1 MPVSTRLQWQR
12 DSADWPHREASR
24 FVAAGGVH
32 FHLQQLGPALGAR
45 PVALLLHG
53 TGASTHSWRDFAPL
67 LLPHYT
73 VLMLDLPG
81 HAFSSLPAAAQMSLP
96 GMARAI
102 GALLHT
108 LGVVPALVVGHSAG
122 AAIAAQMAL
131 TGSARMQVPPRTQ
144 PQAQPQAHPHDQ
156 PRAIASLNGAW
167 LPLGGVAGRVFS
179 PVAKLMAGNPLVPRL
194 FSWRAQDASA
204 VARLIDGTGS
214 KIDAAGMRQYGRL
227 VANPGHVA
235 GALSMMANWD
245 LAALQAQLPALAVPV
260 LLLTGSNDRTVPPA
274 QAAQVAGLLPH
285 AREQRLAGLGHLA
298 HEEQP
303 ALVARAVLDFAAE
316 QGLPGAQ

>member
-1 MPVSTRLQWQR
+1 MPLPTRLEWQR

-24 FVAAGGVH
+24 LIAAGGVH
-32 FHLQQLGPALGAR
+32 WHVQQLGLAQGAG

-67 LLPHYT
+67 LAPHFT
-73 VLMLDLPG
+73 VLMMDLPG
-81 HAFSSLPAAAQMSLP
+81 HAFSGLPAAAQMSLP
-96 GMARAI
+96 GMARAL
-102 GALLHT
+102 GALMHT
-108 LGVVPALVVGHSAG
+108 LGVAPDLVVGHSAG

-131 TGSARMQVPPRTQ
+131 ARAAQEKVPQHT
-144 PQAQPQAHPHDQ
+144 QPQAHPHNQ

-214 KIDAAGMRQYGRL
+214 KIDAAGMRLYGRL

-235 GALSMMANWD
+235 GALQMMANWD

-285 AREQRLAGLGHLA
+285 ARVHRLTGLGHLA

-316 QGLPGAQ
+316 HGLPGV

>member
-1 MPVSTRLQWQR
+1 MPSPTRLQWQR

-24 FVAAGGVH
+24 FVPAGGVH
-32 FHLQQLGPALGAR
+32 FHVQQLGPALGSA

-53 TGASTHSWRDFAPL
+53 TGASTHSWRDFAPVL
-67 LLPHYT
+67 SLHYT

-108 LGVVPALVVGHSAG
+108 LGVAPALVVGHSAG

-131 TGSARMQVPPRTQ
+131 AGQGQGPGPGHVR
-144 PQAQPQAHPHDQ
+144 

-194 FSWRAQDASA
+194 FSWRAQDAAA

-214 KIDAAGMRQYGRL
+214 KIDTAGMRLYGRL
-227 VANPGHVA
+227 IANPGHVA

-274 QAAQVAGLLPH
+274 QAAQVAGLLPS
-285 AREQRLAGLGHLA
+285 ARVHRLAGLGHLA

-303 ALVARAVLDFAAE
+303 ALVARAVLDFARE
-316 QGLPGAQ
+316 QGVPCA

>member
-1 MPVSTRLQWQR
+1 MTRVPVSTRLQWQR
-12 DSADWPHREASR
+12 DGADWPHREHSR

-32 FHLQQLGPALGAR
+32 WHVQQLGLAQGAG

-67 LLPHYT
+67 LAPQFT
-73 VLMLDLPG
+73 VLMIDLPG
-81 HAFSSLPAAAQMSLP
+81 HAFSGLPDAAQMSLP

-102 GALLHT
+102 GALMHA
-108 LGVVPALVVGHSAG
+108 LGMAPALVVGHSAG

-131 TGSARMQVPPRTQ
+131 AG
-144 PQAQPQAHPHDQ
+144 QAQQQVQ

-179 PVAKLMAGNPLVPRL
+179 PVAKLMALNPLVPRL

-274 QAAQVAGLLPH
+274 QALQVAHLLPD
-285 AREQRLAGLGHLA
+285 ARMQRLAGLGHLA

-303 ALVARAVLDFAAE
+303 ALVAREVLGFARE
-316 QGLPGAQ
+316 QGIPGA

>member
-1 MPVSTRLQWQR
+1 MRVPVSTRLQWQR
-12 DSADWPHREASR
+12 DGADWPHRETSR

-32 FHLQQLGPALGAR
+32 WHVQQLGLAEGAG

-67 LLPHYT
+67 LAPQFT
-73 VLMLDLPG
+73 VLMIDLPG
-81 HAFSSLPAAAQMSLP
+81 HAFSGLPDAAQMSLP

-102 GALLHT
+102 GALMHT
-108 LGVVPALVVGHSAG
+108 LGVAPALVVGHSAG

-131 TGSARMQVPPRTQ
+131 AGHV
-144 PQAQPQAHPHDQ
+144 Q

-179 PVAKLMAGNPLVPRL
+179 PVAKLMALNPLVPRL

-204 VARLIDGTGS
+204 VARLIDATGS

-235 GALSMMANWD
+235 GALTMMANWD
-245 LAALQAQLPALAVPV
+245 LAALQAQLPALAAPV
-260 LLLTGSNDRTVPPA
+260 LLLIANNDRTVPPA
-274 QAAQVAGLLPH
+274 QALQVAHLLPD
-285 AREQRLAGLGHLA
+285 ARVQRLAGLGHLA

-303 ALVARAVLDFAAE
+303 ALVARAVLYFARE
-316 QGLPGAQ
+316 QGIPGT

>member
-1 MPVSTRLQWQR
+1 MTRVPVTPRLQWQR
-12 DSADWPHREASR
+12 DSADWPHREYSR

-32 FHLQQLGPALGAR
+32 WHVQQLGTTSAAG

-67 LLPHYT
+67 LAPHFT
-73 VLMLDLPG
+73 VLMIDLPG
-81 HAFSSLPAAAQMSLP
+81 HAFSGLPAAAQMSLP

-102 GALLHT
+102 GALMHT
-108 LGVVPALVVGHSAG
+108 LGVAPALIVGHSAG

-131 TGSARMQVPPRTQ
+131 AGAAQEQGQAQVPGHVR
-144 PQAQPQAHPHDQ
+144 

-167 LPLGGVAGRVFS
+167 LPLGGVSGRVFS
-179 PVAKLMAGNPLVPRL
+179 PVAKLMALNPLVPRL
-194 FSWRAQDASA
+194 FSWLAQDASA

-214 KIDAAGMRQYGRL
+214 QIDAVGARQYGRL

-235 GALSMMANWD
+235 GALQMMANWD
-245 LAALQAQLPALAVPV
+245 LAALQVQLPALAVPV

-274 QAAQVAGLLPH
+274 QALQVAGLLPG
-285 AREQRLAGLGHLA
+285 ARVQRLAGLGHLA

-303 ALVARAVLDFAAE
+303 ALVARAVLEFARE
-316 QGLPGAQ
+316 QGILGA